1 MMDNW
6 TAVNHNMLDMMEFA
20 GVISKKRAAHL
31 KSIKDYVPWYRIMD
45 EQTDVHSPTAAAVR
59 TMTNVGQEKKFRAG
73 ETDRDI
79 DDIVD
84 NMIHNVMMM
93 TRNSMRNYAANR
105 VVMEYGERHTEGKQ
119 KGKLRVF
126 PQEGTDADGVRMN
139 IIANGRRII
148 VRIKDPLIAESVIG
162 MENIQIP
169 MNDILAYLANG
180 LRRSITFSGV
190 FQVKQ
195 LFMDAPTAA
204 WVSGVK
210 SPFKVWGNTFASF
223 LQALKKED
231 PIVDM
236 LKSFGVGGF
245 QSMSR
250 TPEKELKLEI
260 GLLNNS
266 TFMKA
271 IKFLDHVGDSSD
283 YAQRRAVYKQVLK
296 ESGDE
301 MLALFQANNVI
312 DFNKRGSGDTAQ
324 FLTRTV
330 AFMNA
335 YAQQFDVLAQTF
347 AGGGFKGKARKEA
360 FVQMVKTGGML
371 ASVSLL
377 YAMAAGADDDYWEL
391 DDQTRLRSIYI
402 PFSKKYTGQAIV
414 LPMHTT
420 ASFFFK
426 AMPELLYNKIVTE
439 GTKNEIDRSRLL
451 RAVGKAAVDSLL
463 SPNVTPTGVKPFLEI
478 GLNRNFF
485 TGSTVVPRG
494 MEDLE
499 AAEQYNANTS
509 ELGKVMSALT
519 GRVLNPIEADHLM
532 RGLGGSV
539 AAMAMWGSNLFAGDR
554 PEGRVKDIPIIG
566 QFVLPEV
573 PRLREDLYYDL
584 KKQSDKVYDTYMKKI
599 EREKFDEADKYYE
612 KNEALIATHDYV
624 TGLEAALKNINKQMR
639 IVGEVSTKD
648 MSKREKREEITDLQK
663 TKQEMLE
670 DVIEIRKDA
679 GL

>member
-1 MMDNW
+1 
-6 TAVNHNMLDMMEFA
+6 
-20 GVISKKRAAHL
+20 
-31 KSIKDYVPWYRIMD
+31 
-45 EQTDVHSPTAAAVR
+45 
-59 TMTNVGQEKKFRAG
+59 
-73 ETDRDI
+73 
-79 DDIVD
+79 
-84 NMIHNVMMM
+84 
-93 TRNSMRNYAANR
+93 
-105 VVMEYGERHTEGKQ
+105 
-119 KGKLRVF
+119 
-126 PQEGTDADGVRMN
+126 
-139 IIANGRRII
+139 
-148 VRIKDPLIAESVIG
+148 
-162 MENIQIP
+162 
-169 MNDILAYLANG
+169 
-180 LRRSITFSGV
+180 
-190 FQVKQ
+190 
-195 LFMDAPTAA
+195 
-204 WVSGVK
+204 
-210 SPFKVWGNTFASF
+210 
-223 LQALKKED
+223 
-231 PIVDM
+231 
-236 LKSFGVGGF
+236 
-245 QSMSR
+245 
-250 TPEKELKLEI
+250 
-260 GLLNNS
+260 
-266 TFMKA
+266 
-271 IKFLDHVGDSSD
+271 
-283 YAQRRAVYKQVLK
+283 
-296 ESGDE
+296 
-301 MLALFQANNVI
+301 
-312 DFNKRGSGDTAQ
+312 
-324 FLTRTV
+324 
-330 AFMNA
+330 
-335 YAQQFDVLAQTF
+335 
-347 AGGGFKGKARKEA
+347 
-360 FVQMVKTGGML
+360 
-371 ASVSLL
+371 
-377 YAMAAGADDDYWEL
+377 
-391 DDQTRLRSIYI
+391 
-402 PFSKKYTGQAIV
+402 
-414 LPMHTT
+414 MHTT

-451 RAVGKAAVDSLL
+451 RAMGKAAVDSLL

-584 KKQSDKVYDTYMKKI
+584 KKQSDKAYDTYMKKI

-639 IVGEVSTKD
+639 MVGEVSTKD
-648 MSKREKREEITDLQK
+648 MSKREKRDELTDLQK